1 MTTKHTKLNAARRN
15 FLRVSAAGAGVMALG
30 ALGSNRLPFAKPARA
45 LPLSNHR
52 RLVII
57 NMLGG
62 NDGLNT
68 VFPVTGAQ
76 ATAYQTLRPTLRFMP
91 GQGLA
96 LTGGPNV
103 SDYELHPALDTV
115 QSMWNAN
122 EVAIIHK
129 VGYPSENLS
138 HFVSEDIWSWGVR
151 GGLPALSGIAPGW
164 IARYANT
171 YAPTSLGVVSIG
183 VGRRL
188 DFEGANSSPLLVS
201 SLGSFNFDTDF
212 NYSANH
218 VLRRTK
224 VQNVLNL
231 QPAGGLAE
239 QVAAAQLGSIDGAAA
254 VQTAIADYTA
264 YASGAGIAYPTNP
277 GSTSLTS
284 MGSRLRDIAR
294 LIYGGFE
301 TRIFYTG
308 YGGFD
313 THAAQAAAHASLLQN
328 LDDALAVFKTDM
340 QTMGVWNDMAIVVI
354 TEFGRRNY
362 ENGSVGTDHGHGVC
376 VFVIGGS
383 SGSGGHV
390 NGGMYEGLT
399 TANINAEHLPYSVDY
414 RDVYRELIGG
424 HLGNDPTPLF
434 PETQPINNIPNFIS

>member
-1 MTTKHTKLNAARRN
+1 MKTRKAMLDASRRN

-30 ALGSNRLPFAKPARA
+30 AIGGKDLPFGMPVKAVP
-45 LPLSNHR
+45 LPNHR

-62 NDGLNT
+62 NDGLNM
-68 VFPVTGAQ
+68 VFPVTGAE
-76 ATAYQTLRPTLRFMP
+76 ATAYQTIRPSIAYLP
-91 GQGLA
+91 GQGLS

-103 SDYELHPALDTV
+103 PDYEFHPSMPNL
-115 QSMWNAN
+115 QSMWNAR
-122 EVAIIHK
+122 EVAVIHK

-151 GGLPALSGIAPGW
+151 AGLPALVGIAPGW
-164 IARYANT
+164 IARYSNN
-171 YAPTSLGVVSIG
+171 YAATSLGVVSIG

-188 DFEGANSSPLLVS
+188 DFEGATTSPLLVG

-224 VQNVLNL
+224 VQNALGL
-231 QPAGGLAE
+231 QPAGDLAAD
-239 QVAAAQLGSIDGAAA
+239 VAAAQLASISGAAA
-254 VQTAIADYTA
+254 VQTAIADYTT
-264 YASGAGIAYPTNP
+264 YATGAGIAYPTNP
-277 GSTSLTS
+277 GSTNLTT
-284 MGSRLRDIAR
+284 MGSRMRDVAR

-301 TRIFYTG
+301 TQVFYTG

-313 THAAQAAAHASLLQN
+313 THAGQTAAQASLLQN

-340 QTMGVWNDMAIVVI
+340 QTMGTWNDTAIVVI

-362 ENGSVGTDHGHGVC
+362 ENGSLGTDHGHGAC
-376 VFVIGGS
+376 VLVVGGSSSGGGTVIGG
-383 SGSGGHV
+383 
-390 NGGMYEGLT
+390 MYGVLT
-399 TANINAEHLPYSVDY
+399 VADINDDHLPYVHDY
-414 RDVYRELIGG
+414 RDVYRELLQG
-424 HLGNDPTPLF
+424 HLGNSPGPIFT
-434 PETQPINNIPNFIS
+434 ETQPINVIPNFIA

>member
-1 MTTKHTKLNAARRN
+1 MTKKNKTLNLARRN

-30 ALGSNRLPFAKPARA
+30 ALGSKESVFVKPARA
-45 LPLSNHR
+45 VPLPNHR
-52 RLVII
+52 RLII
-57 NMLGG
+57 VNMLGG

-68 VFPVTGAQ
+68 VFPVTGAL
-76 ATAYQTLRPTLRFMP
+76 ATAYQTVRPTIAFLP
-91 GQGLA
+91 GQGLSLA
-96 LTGGPNV
+96 GGPNV
-103 SDYELHPALDTV
+103 PDYELHPSLDAV
-115 QSMWNAN
+115 QSMWNAG
-122 EVAIIHK
+122 EVAIIQK
-129 VGYPSENLS
+129 VGYPNENLS

-151 GGLPALSGIAPGW
+151 GGLPALAGIAPGW
-164 IARYANT
+164 IARYANA
-171 YAPTSLGVVSIG
+171 YASTSLGVVSIG

-188 DFEGANSSPLLVS
+188 DFEGATISPLLVG

-224 VQNVLNL
+224 VQNVLNQ
-231 QPAGGLAE
+231 QPAGDLAAD
-239 QVAAAQLGSIDGAAA
+239 VAAAQLASIDGAAA
-254 VQTAIADYTA
+254 VQTAIADYTT
-264 YASGAGIAYPTNP
+264 YATGAGIAYPTNP
-277 GSTSLTS
+277 GSTNLTT
-284 MGSRLRDIAR
+284 MGSRMRDIAR

-301 TRIFYTG
+301 TRVFYTG

-313 THAAQAAAHASLLQN
+313 THAAQAASHASLLQN

-340 QTMGVWNDMAIVVI
+340 QTMGTWNDIAIVVI

-376 VFVIGGS
+376 AIVIGPT
-383 SGSGGHV
+383 V

-399 TANINAEHLPYSVDY
+399 TADINDEHLPYAVDY
-414 RDVYRELIGG
+414 RDMYRELIQG
-424 HLGNDPTPLF
+424 HLGNNPATLF